1 MALVHSLSVRIK
13 VSVIAPQVSVVV
25 LRSSLVEWLTIKPW
39 AVMEQEA
46 LALEVI
52 AAHSRFKQMSALSS
66 TQPSPR
72 VLVMA
77 FVLSSASHVSVTMD
91 GMDTI
96 ASMLLVQLVVLG
108 LMKQSLQ
115 VKHTNWLNAVQWD
128 TVIVSQ
134 VSVIVVKDTLVQL
147 VNIWIVHMTQSL
159 VSPVQAMVGVF
170 LSQNIFNSPLVV
182 SISMDWQVH

>member
-1 MALVHSLSVRIK
+1 
-13 VSVIAPQVSVVV
+13 
-25 LRSSLVEWLTIKPW
+25 
-39 AVMEQEA
+39 MEQEA

-52 AAHSRFKQMSALSS
+52 AAHSRSKQMSALPS

-77 FVLSSASHVSVTMD
+77 FVLSSVSHVSVTMD

-115 VKHTNWLNAVQWD
+115 VKHTN
-128 TVIVSQ
+128 
-134 VSVIVVKDTLVQL
+134 
-147 VNIWIVHMTQSL
+147 
-159 VSPVQAMVGVF
+159 
-170 LSQNIFNSPLVV
+170 
-182 SISMDWQVH
+182 